1 MPKLSSRVM
10 AIALAVLLAVGCGDE
25 GDGGP
30 GDIDIQDF
38 VAVVST
44 LDGSIEAIFNVG
56 DPPSPSGGPTVTV
69 DGGETGITGGSVQVN
84 LSATAEFVTII
95 IAIDGVDGYWTLTI
109 PATTA
114 IEILLMFAADVP
126 QENFDLLYQV
136 MTAGGAA
143 GAVTEVSTDV
153 IEVGTGQV
161 QVSVSWDAASD
172 VDLHLV
178 EPSGEEIYWADRESA
193 TGGQLD
199 LDSNPACDIDNV
211 NNENISWSGSAP
223 RGEYVVRVDYYDG
236 CGVEETDYVV
246 TVRVEGRQPQTFTGT
261 FTGSGDQGG
270 PGSGVEITRFTF

>member
-1 MPKLSSRVM
+1 MLKLSSRVT
-10 AIALAVLLAVGCGDE
+10 AIALAMLVAAGCG
-25 GDGGP
+25 GDDGGGP

-38 VAVVST
+38 IASVST
-44 LDGSIEAIFNVG
+44 LDGSVNASFSAG

-69 DGGETGITGGSVQVN
+69 DGGESVITGGSVQVS

-95 IAIDGVDGYWTLTI
+95 IAIDGVDGYWTITI

-114 IEILLMFAADVP
+114 IELLLTLATDIP
-126 QENFDLLYQV
+126 EETFDLLYQV
-136 MTAGGAA
+136 ITAAGAA

-172 VDLHLV
+172 VDLHVV
-178 EPSGEEIYWADRESA
+178 EPSGEEIYWGDRESA
-193 TGGQLD
+193 TGGELD

-223 RGEYVVRVDYYDG
+223 RGQYIVRVDYYDG
-236 CGVEETDYVV
+236 CGVGETNYVV
-246 TVRVEGRQPQTFTGT
+246 TVRVQGRQPQTFTGT

-270 PGSGVEITRFTF
+270 LGSGIEITRFTF